1 MIEVEYTPTPEEMAK
16 WFWEMNSDEQVQMFE
31 KLHTISDSYSRQMQ
45 GWGMETSYHNNPD
58 CFTNNHKAR
67 EAAMDLF
74 APLFWH
80 TLNNKYDPS
89 Y

>member
-1 MIEVEYTPTPEEMAK
+1 MIEVNYTPTPEEMAE
-16 WFWEMNSDEQVQMFE
+16 WFWEMKADEQVKMFE
-31 KLHTISDSYSRQMQ
+31 ELHKISDSYSRQMQ
-45 GWGMETSYHNNPD
+45 GYGMENSHNNPD

-80 TLNNKYDPS
+80 TLNNKYDPA

>member
-1 MIEVEYTPTPEEMAK
+1 ME
-16 WFWEMNSDEQVQMFE
+16 NS
-31 KLHTISDSYSRQMQ
+31 
-45 GWGMETSYHNNPD
+45 HNNPD

-67 EAAMDLF
+67 EAAMGLF

-80 TLNNKYDPS
+80 TLNNKYDPA